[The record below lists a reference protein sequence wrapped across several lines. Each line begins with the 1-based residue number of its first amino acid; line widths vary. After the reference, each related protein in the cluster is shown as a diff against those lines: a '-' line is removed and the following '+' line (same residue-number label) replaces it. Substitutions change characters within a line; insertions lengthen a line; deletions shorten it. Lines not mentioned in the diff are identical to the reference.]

1 MSADIPKPEV
11 AVDGDRLPTNPTIQ
25 RWTRW
30 LGTQR
35 DTLGTVIAVILI
47 LLFWQFGGAYLP
59 TYIFPT
65 IPIAIDTTIELLGQ
79 YATYVSITETLVRIL
94 GGFTVSAIFG
104 IAVGVV
110 MATSPLFNFFA
121 RPLIRL
127 IMGVPALTWVLL
139 GAVSYTH
146 LTLPT
151 KRIV

>member
-1 MSADIPKPEV
+1 MSAEISKPEA

-47 LLFWQFGGAYLP
+47 LLFWHFGGAYLP

-65 IPIAIDTTIELLGQ
+65 IPIAIDTTIELLGE

-94 GGFTVSAIFG
+94 GGFFAVVDFDLHFG
-104 IAVGVV
+104 RVVHDYLKDPAVWG
-110 MATSPLFNFFA
+110 
-121 RPLIRL
+121 
-127 IMGVPALTWVLL
+127 
-139 GAVSYTH
+139 
-146 LTLPT
+146 
-151 KRIV
+151 